1 MDTELQNGKNM
12 VVMKAGPKF
21 DKNCKRLLL
30 FFGIAVA
37 VCVVLIFARNNY
49 IPAWIRWNEKEVT
62 VYGDE
67 SALQDESNGE
77 SSDSASRVMV
87 KLWKKKLEVTNSSGE
102 TTFVSKKDFKVQ
114 DVLVTDI
121 DRDGDKEMIVLLWK
135 HGLYGK
141 HRPFWIE
148 KDEKNYSQ
156 HVFIYDVDEVGNV
169 SEKWCAS
176 DMGTVA
182 RRIRLMDKNDSI
194 FLMEDKDKNCTLWM
208 WDSWGVKTVDS
219 KVSVVAFGDNLI
231 HEPIYEYARNEEN
244 GNFDFLYEPFLDE
257 IQTADIA
264 ALNAETVLVD
274 KESMVGGYP
283 SFGSPIQ
290 VGEAISHA
298 GFDVVSCANNHALDR
313 GIQGIDTTINFYKD
327 AGITCVGIQDS
338 TDTEYRPYELISR
351 NGMRIALFSYT
362 YGTNAGDI
370 SEDYP
375 NVVHYLPKATLSVD
389 KWEAKEKDD
398 GEDGGTI
405 NNREKQLI
413 SDIQS
418 ARKEAD
424 FVIAFVHWGEE
435 YNKEVTPSQKHIAE
449 LFAEGGADVVIG
461 SHPHVVQKTEM
472 LDRPDGGKMLVYYS
486 LGNFRADQAQ
496 SKETMAGAE
505 ASFTI
510 AHTYDGVEL
519 LDYETKEINA
529 YWK

>member
-1 MDTELQNGKNM
+1 
-12 VVMKAGPKF
+12 MKLISEKLK
-21 DKNCKRLLL
+21 DNKICMRLLL
-30 FFGIAVA
+30 FFGTAVA

-77 SSDSASRVMV
+77 SSDNVSKVMV
-87 KLWKKKLEVTNSSGE
+87 KLWKKKLEVINSSGE

-121 DRDGDKEMIVLLWK
+121 DRDGDREMIVLLWK
-135 HGLYGK
+135 HGRYGMHK
-141 HRPFWIE
+141 PFWVE
-148 KDEKNYSQ
+148 RDEKNYSQ
-156 HVFIYDVDEVGNV
+156 HVFIYDVDEAGNV

-182 RRIRLMDKNDSI
+182 GRIKLMDKNDSI
-194 FLMEDKDKNCTLWM
+194 FLIEDKDKNCTLWM
-208 WDSWGVKTVDS
+208 WEGWGVKSIDN
-219 KVSVVAFGDNLI
+219 KVRVVAFGDNLI
-231 HEPIYEYARNEEN
+231 HEPIYEYARNKEK
-244 GNFDFLYEPFLDE
+244 GKFDFLYEPFLDE

-313 GIQGIDTTINFYKD
+313 GIQGIDTTVNFYKD
-327 AGITCVGIQDS
+327 AGITCVGIQYS

-375 NVVHYLPKATLSVD
+375 NVVHYLPRKDTQEIGGKKAAFNET
-389 KWEAKEKDD
+389 KESAANEQGNK
-398 GEDGGTI
+398 
-405 NNREKQLI
+405 LI
-413 SDIQS
+413 SDIKS

-424 FVIAFVHWGEE
+424 FVIVFVHWGEE
-435 YNKEVTPSQKHIAE
+435 YKQEVTSEQKRIAE
-449 LFAEGGADVVIG
+449 LFAQGGADVVIG
-461 SHPHVVQKTEM
+461 THPHVVQKTEM
-472 LDRPDGGKMLVYYS
+472 LSRPDGSKMLVYYS

-496 SKETMAGAE
+496 SEETKRGAE
-505 ASFTI
+505 AAFTI

>member
-156 HVFIYDVDEVGNV
+156 HVFIYDVDEAGNV

-208 WDSWGVKTVDS
+208 WDSWGVKTIDS

-244 GNFDFLYEPFLDE
+244 GNFDFMYEPFLDE

-313 GIQGIDTTINFYKD
+313 GIQGIDTTVNFYKD

-375 NVVHYLPKATLSVD
+375 NVVHYLPRKDTQEIGGKKAAFNET
-389 KWEAKEKDD
+389 KESAVNEQGNK
-398 GEDGGTI
+398 
-405 NNREKQLI
+405 LI
-413 SDIQS
+413 SDIES

-424 FVIAFVHWGEE
+424 FVIVFAHWGDE
-435 YNKEVTPSQKHIAE
+435 YNKEVTPSQEHFAE

-461 SHPHVVQKTEM
+461 THPHVVQKTEM